1 MLPIESYSDMHY
13 IDAGAETQLGNTD
26 FVIVNIVIL
35 LAFQNKLISGSKKT
49 VCDYRPCQYTH
60 ILQ

>member
-1 MLPIESYSDMHY
+1 MHY

-26 FVIVNIVIL
+26 FVIVNIVIVNIVIL
-35 LAFQNKLISGSKKT
+35 LAFQNKLISASKKT